1 MDSPDAP
8 REHALRTFMDRYC
21 EAWNRED
28 LEAILGAYHV
38 PSFTY
43 KYGTLHAFMDAE
55 SRRKYVAGF
64 IDENRQEGPATWEI
78 ASFAAIDLGRNSSL
92 VTTRWAFRRP
102 DGSVVWDF
110 VDSYNLCRFDGRWKF
125 LVRTLHD

>member
-1 MDSPDAP
+1 VDGPETP
-8 REHALRTFMDRYC
+8 REQVLRTFMSSYC

-28 LEAILGAYHV
+28 LDAILDAYHE

-64 IDENRQEGPATWEI
+64 IEVNRQEGPATWEI
-78 ASFAAIDLGRNSSL
+78 ASFAVIDLGRNSSL
-92 VTTRWAFRRP
+92 VTARWAFRRP

-110 VDSYNLCRFDGRWKF
+110 VDSYHLCRFDGRWKF

>member
-8 REHALRTFMDRYC
+8 REHALRTFMDSYC

-28 LEAILGAYHV
+28 LDAILDAYHV

-64 IDENRQEGPATWEI
+64 IEVNRQEG
-78 ASFAAIDLGRNSSL
+78 ASDLGDRQ
-92 VTTRWAFRRP
+92 FRRDRP
-102 DGSVVWDF
+102 RPKQLTGHGAVG
-110 VDSYNLCRFDGRWKF
+110 LQATGRQRR
-125 LVRTLHD
+125 LGLR